1 MSNPISEAQA
11 GSRLPGLDGLRA
23 FSVLLV
29 ILFHGRVAG
38 FTGGFVGVS
47 VFFTISGYLLTNR
60 LLTKPLGVKSITT
73 YWAGRW
79 RRILPAAWT
88 VLFGIT
94 LLEWLT
100 DRAPV
105 GAGRRL
111 WTTAAGLGNWHQL
124 WKGSSYATL
133 FEGGDTL
140 VHYWSL
146 GVEEQ
151 AYLVLPLVLFVVARV
166 GGPRLRLSLVVGLA
180 GLSFALPLLTGMSV
194 ARTYYGTDTR
204 AGEILLGVGLAIAHQ
219 GNVFPRRAGRRTAT
233 ALVLIGLTG
242 ITAISLTVSAGDDVI
257 RRGLLPALA
266 VLSVLSIHGAV
277 SGHKVLKGALE
288 TGPVQFL
295 GSISYPVY
303 LLHWP
308 IMVALR
314 WYDVSDYVVA
324 PVGLAGSALLSLP
337 LTRFVE
343 KPLRR
348 RAPRPAWLA
357 WVATTAV
364 VLIALSLVVKPP
376 AAAQFLADLER
387 DQQSAASVAT
397 TVAPTTMPTPT
408 SDPVT
413 NPTTDTPTTGGPT
426 TTVAPPLPTVAVFG
440 DSAALS
446 VALLLY
452 GQVPREEV
460 NYVGSST
467 MLGCGLAHEL
477 EPERCAAV
485 PQQWSDFLS
494 LQPTDVVLLMSCQWE
509 LVEREVPDA
518 GTQVVGEPEINEIIA
533 AGYRASV
540 DLLLS
545 HGVDTVAW
553 MLCPEYSNLLGDDA
567 VPEVNRSR
575 DPVRLSALNM
585 LIRNVAGEYEGD
597 VVLIDLYAWMQPFTD
612 DGELRPDGAHFAYD
626 HPTVFSAALPG
637 LLADALAAVPG
648 DDQSG

>member
-1 MSNPISEAQA
+1 MPNSAPEPLV
-11 GSRLPGLDGLRA
+11 GSRIPGLDGLRA

-29 ILFHGRVAG
+29 VLFHGRIAG
-38 FTGGFVGVS
+38 FSGGFVGVS

-60 LLTKPLGVKSITT
+60 LLSNPLGLKSITN

-88 VLFGIT
+88 VLLGIT

-111 WTTAAGLGNWHQL
+111 WTTAAGLGNWQQL

-151 AYLVLPLVLFVVARV
+151 AYLVLPLVLLVVARV
-166 GGPRLRLSLVVGLA
+166 GAPRVRLGVVLGLA
-180 GLSFALPLLTGMSV
+180 CLSFVLPLLTGMSV

-219 GNVFPRRAGRRTAT
+219 GKVFPRRAGRRTAS
-233 ALVLIGLTG
+233 ALVLIGLAG
-242 ITAISLTVSAGDDVI
+242 ITAISLTVNAGDDVI
-257 RRGLLPALA
+257 RHGLLPALA
-266 VLSVLSIHGAV
+266 VLSALTIQGAV
-277 SGHKVLKGALE
+277 SGHRVLKGSLE
-288 TGPVQFL
+288 SRPVQFL

-314 WYDVSDYVVA
+314 WYDVADYVVA
-324 PVGLAGSALLSLP
+324 PVGLAGSALLSMP
-337 LTRFVE
+337 LTRLVE

-364 VLIALSLVVKPP
+364 VLVSLSLVIKPP

-387 DQQSAASVAT
+387 DQQSAASVPT
-397 TVAPTTMPTPT
+397 TVAPTTMPSPT

-413 NPTTDTPTTGGPT
+413 TQTMGTTTSSGPT

-446 VALLLY
+446 VALALFF
-452 GQVPREEV
+452 QVPRDEV

-467 MLGCGLAHEL
+467 MLGCGLVHEL
-477 EPERCAAV
+477 EPERCAVV

-494 LQPTDVVLLMSCQWE
+494 LQPAEVALLMSCQWE
-509 LVEREVPDA
+509 LVEREVPGA
-518 GTQVVGEPEINEIIA
+518 GTQVVGDAEIDAIIA
-533 AGYRASV
+533 AAYREAIG
-540 DLLLS
+540 LLLS
-545 HGVDTVAW
+545 RGVDTVAW
-553 MLCPEYSNLLGDDA
+553 MLCPEYSSRLGDDA

-575 DPVRLSALNM
+575 DPVRLAALNT
-585 LIRNVAGEYEGD
+585 LIREVAGEYMGE
-597 VVLIDLYAWMQPFTD
+597 VVLIDLYTWMQPLTD
-612 DGELRPDGAHFAYD
+612 DGNLRPDGAHFAYD
-626 HPTVFSAALPG
+626 YPTSFSAALPS
-637 LLADALAAVPG
+637 LLSEALAAAPR

>member
-1 MSNPISEAQA
+1 MAPMPNFTSEPPA

-60 LLTKPLGVKSITT
+60 LLAKPLGAKSITN

-88 VLFGIT
+88 VLIGIT
-94 LLEWLT
+94 LLEWMT
-100 DRAPV
+100 DRTPV

-111 WTTAAGLGNWHQL
+111 WTTAAGLGNWQQL

-151 AYLVLPLVLFVVARV
+151 AYLVLPLVLFVVARL
-166 GGPRLRLSLVVGLA
+166 GDRRLRLGLIVGLA
-180 GLSFALPLLTGMSV
+180 GLSFALPLLAGMSV

-204 AGEILLGVGLAIAHQ
+204 AGEILLGVGLALAHR
-219 GNVFPRRAGRRTAT
+219 GDVLPRRTGRRTAA
-233 ALVLIGLTG
+233 ALVLIGLGG
-242 ITAISLTVSAGDDVI
+242 ITAISLTVNASDEII
-257 RRGLLPALA
+257 RRGLLPLLA

-277 SGHKVLKGALE
+277 SGHRVLNGLLE
-288 TGPVQFL
+288 TEPVQFL

-314 WYDVSDYVVA
+314 WYDVPAYLVA
-324 PVGLAGSALLSLP
+324 PVGLAGSALLSMP

-364 VLIALSLVVKPP
+364 VLISMSLVIKPP

-387 DQQSAASVAT
+387 DQQTAVSVAT
-397 TVAPTTMPTPT
+397 TVAPTTVPTPT
-408 SDPVT
+408 SGPET
-413 NPTTDTPTTGGPT
+413 GHTTTSGPT
-426 TTVAPPLPTVAVFG
+426 TTVTPPLPTVAVFG

-446 VALLLY
+446 VALLLH
-452 GQVPREEV
+452 GQVPRDEV

-467 MLGCGLAHEL
+467 MLGCGLVHEL
-477 EPERCAAV
+477 EPVRCAAV
-485 PQQWSDFLS
+485 PQQWIDFLS
-494 LQPTDVVLLMSCQWE
+494 LQPTDVALLMSCQWE
-509 LVEREVPDA
+509 LVEREVPGG
-518 GTQVVGEPEINEIIA
+518 GTEVVGDTEIDAIITSGFRVRPWICFSP
-533 AGYRASV
+533 AGSTPWRGCCAPS
-540 DLLLS
+540 
-545 HGVDTVAW
+545 TP
-553 MLCPEYSNLLGDDA
+553 MC
-567 VPEVNRSR
+567 
-575 DPVRLSALNM
+575 SATT
-585 LIRNVAGEYEGD
+585 
-597 VVLIDLYAWMQPFTD
+597 PFP
-612 DGELRPDGAHFAYD
+612 R
-626 HPTVFSAALPG
+626 
-637 LLADALAAVPG
+637 
-648 DDQSG
+648 